1 MQGLEQQNLKSGV
14 QHVTVNGSVV
24 VMTFNSHRQSPE
36 SIPQGSQIHTI
47 LLRQNWTVQLMGG
60 DHEVMSR

>member
-14 QHVTVNGSVV
+14 QRVTVNGSVV
-24 VMTFNSHRQSPE
+24 VMTFNSHRRSPD

-47 LLRQNWTVQLMGG
+47 LMRQNWPVQMMAG